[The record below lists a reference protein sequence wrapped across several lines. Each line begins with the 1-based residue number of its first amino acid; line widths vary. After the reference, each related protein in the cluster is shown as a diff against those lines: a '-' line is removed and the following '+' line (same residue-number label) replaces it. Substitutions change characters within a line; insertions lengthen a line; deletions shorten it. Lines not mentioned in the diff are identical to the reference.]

1 MESLGKL
8 LNQKIETDFINVVK
22 ITQVGEV
29 DYIFHFYNT
38 YSGKRWVFKV
48 YKPLFDKG
56 MEIRKKIELEI
67 TTSADEEEEGVKVN
81 GSETD
86 IFI

>member
-1 MESLGKL
+1 MENIGKL

-22 ITQVGEV
+22 ITQVGDV
-29 DYIFHFYNT
+29 DYIFHFFNT

-56 MEIRKKIELEI
+56 MEIRREIELEVQ
-67 TTSADEEEEGVKVN
+67 TSEDEDEDVVKEN
-81 GSETD
+81 GAEL
-86 IFI
+86 FI

>member
-1 MESLGKL
+1 MEGIEKL
-8 LNQKIETDFINVVK
+8 LQNIETDFINVVK

-29 DYIFHFYNT
+29 DYIIHLFNT

-56 MEIRKKIELEI
+56 MEIRKIINLEI
-67 TTSADEEEEGVKVN
+67 QTSEDAENEEVKEK
-81 GSETD
+81 GAE